1 MTASELKR
9 LRLANRIT
17 VIELAAHTGLPA
29 AYLAQIEEE
38 SVVALDSDLARIESA
53 IHFLSS
59 EKKRR

>member
-1 MTASELKR
+1 MMVSELKR
-9 LRLANRIT
+9 LRIASRIT

-29 AYLAQIEEE
+29 AYLDQIEEE